1 MLVDIFKGYG
11 WQYIGEESGAWID
24 IIKKEKSRVYKVL
37 MRRLSMNYLHDDL
50 LCFYWLNGSYIFH
63 RMQIISSYAQV
74 APMEAI
80 DHIKHQIV
88 I

>member
-1 MLVDIFKGYG
+1 
-11 WQYIGEESGAWID
+11 
-24 IIKKEKSRVYKVL
+24 
-37 MRRLSMNYLHDDL
+37 MNYLHDDL

-63 RMQIISSYAQV
+63 CMQIISSYAQV